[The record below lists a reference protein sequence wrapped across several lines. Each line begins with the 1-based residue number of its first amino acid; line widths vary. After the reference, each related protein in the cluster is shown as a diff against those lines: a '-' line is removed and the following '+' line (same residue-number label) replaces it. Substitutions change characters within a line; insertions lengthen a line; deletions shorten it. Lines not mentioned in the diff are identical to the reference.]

1 VKRLPILV
9 KMFLLLVCFSFVLSA
24 YNSGSQVNNNLI
36 VPYVEFEPI
45 IDGEMDEDWTF
56 NPVGM
61 FVYEVA
67 AGAGAAASQK
77 INHSAWF
84 KTAYNADGFYFF
96 ANVTDDSIY
105 MDSTANDYE
114 QDCFEIYFDG
124 DNSKGSSYDGV
135 DDVQWRWVYGN
146 TGAGTPGSSQPEC
159 PNAEGAWLETDDGY
173 TFELMIPAEDLTFTP
188 EAGAVIGFEVQ
199 CADNDTGARDGI
211 IKWWN
216 QNGNSWKEPQ
226 LFGTAEL
233 GVDSALQDEVVGDF
247 VAQLEFAPTIN
258 GIEEEWQEV
267 PEIKLTVNENWQ
279 MTDGGYKDFNPYY
292 RAAWNADGFYFFG
305 RVLDD
310 IIYVDTAGEDYNQ
323 DCFELY
329 FDGDNS
335 KGASYDGID
344 DVQWRWVY
352 GNTGAGKPGG
362 GQPECPNAEAAWV
375 ENADGYQFELAIP
388 ASDLTFTPEE
398 GAVIG
403 FEVHCADNDTGAREV
418 IAKWWNINGNSWQ
431 EPQLFGTVELNEEI
445 AGKPEQLPSD
455 ITLSI
460 PSVINASTN
469 ITYALP
475 ERSHVEL
482 NLFNI
487 AGQKVLTIVDE
498 KKMRGTNIQPL
509 DISNLA
515 NGVYLCRLEACD
527 NIVIKK
533 ITLIK

>member
-1 VKRLPILV
+1 MEDEVV
-9 KMFLLLVCFSFVLSA
+9 GDFV
-24 YNSGSQVNNNLI
+24 VNMG
-36 VPYVEFEPI
+36 FAPI
-45 IDGEMDEDWTF
+45 IDAELDEDWEAA
-56 NPVGM
+56 P
-61 FVYEVA
+61 FVKLGVPEVMVDGGYKDFQPYFRA
-67 AGAGAAASQK
+67 AW
-77 INHSAWF
+77 N
-84 KTAYNADGFYFF
+84 TDGFYFF
-96 ANVTDDSIY
+96 AMVQDDIIY

-124 DNSKGSSYDGV
+124 DNSKAASYDGV
-135 DDVQWRWVYGN
+135 DDVQWRWVYGM
-146 TGAGTPGSSQPEC
+146 TGAGTPGAGQPEC
-159 PNAEGAWLETDDGY
+159 PNAQAAWVETDDGY
-173 TFELMIPAEDLTFTP
+173 NFELMIPTEDLTFTP
-188 EAGAVIGFEVQ
+188 EAEAVIGFEVQ

-233 GVDSALQDEVVGDF
+233 GVDSALQDEVVGNF

-352 GNTGAGKPGG
+352 GNTGAGTPGG
-362 GQPECPNAEAAWV
+362 GQPECPNAEGAWL
-375 ENADGYQFELAIP
+375 ETDDGYTFELMIP
-388 ASDLTFTPEE
+388 TEDLTFTPEAE
-398 GAVIG
+398 AVIG
-403 FEVHCADNDTGAREV
+403 FEVQCADNDTGARDA
-418 IAKWWNINGNSWQ
+418 IGKWWNINGNSWQ
-431 EPQLFGTVELNEEI
+431 QPLLFGTVELSAESTAPPEDTVNPGISEPVAAGIDLSVPAII
-445 AGKPEQLPSD
+445 ASGSAVVS
-455 ITLSI
+455 LSV
-460 PSVINASTN
+460 PGTVSL
-469 ITYALP
+469 Y
-475 ERSHVEL
+475 
-482 NLFNI
+482 NI
-487 AGQKVLTIVDE
+487 AGQEVKSVNAAGSVVTIDVSD
-498 KKMRGTNIQPL
+498 
-509 DISNLA
+509 LA
-515 NGVYLCRLEACD
+515 NGVYLVNLKAG
-527 NIVIKK
+527 NASATKK
-533 ITLIK
+533 VTLLK